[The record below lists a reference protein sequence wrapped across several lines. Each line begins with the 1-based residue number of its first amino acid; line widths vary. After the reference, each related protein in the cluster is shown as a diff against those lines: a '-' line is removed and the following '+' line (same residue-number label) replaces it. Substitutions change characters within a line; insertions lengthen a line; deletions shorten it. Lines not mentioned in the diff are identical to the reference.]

1 VKSLFLSLTLVHLL
15 SVVNPSRMENEKNVA
30 AVITYVTEATAVCA
44 FFTVVQAL
52 LEDFFD

>member
-30 AVITYVTEATAVCA
+30 AVFTYVTEATAVCA